1 MVHAGSSHA
10 FRNQQSRSHRKVL
23 GKFKFWMRGLPPKVE
38 PKPVRLLDFEGCYED
53 WPVPTS
59 VNPFDTI
66 EWLDSAEAYLRTL
79 LTAEAADRLAIEHY
93 IVPVCVL
100 AAEVVARRGELRILD
115 FGGGV
120 GVNFVNVR
128 AALPVGTK
136 LHYDVVDSSAN
147 RDRWQRSFENSTNC
161 DFFTEIPRQSYDVV
175 FASSTLQYIR
185 DWAALLTKLAD
196 VCERWIVLPRL
207 PITSGAAFVARQNIR
222 FLNGP
227 HSGETA
233 GTIAHRFFNREE
245 LIGVLLARGFEL
257 VHDHFISD
265 YGAHMTRIGH
275 PPGDVTLRVLGFG
288 SKETRGR

>member
-1 MVHAGSSHA
+1 
-10 FRNQQSRSHRKVL
+10 
-23 GKFKFWMRGLPPKVE
+23 MRGVPPKVE
-38 PKPVRLLDFEGCYED
+38 PMPLRLLDFEGCYES

-59 VNPFDTI
+59 ATNPFDTI

-79 LTAEAADRLAIEHY
+79 LIAEAADRLAIEHY

-100 AAEVVARRGELRILD
+100 AAEVVARREELRILD

-128 AALPVGTK
+128 AALAPGIE

-147 RDRWQRSFENSTNC
+147 RDRWQRSFENSMSC

-175 FASSTLQYIR
+175 LASSTLQYIP
-185 DWAALLTKLAD
+185 DWAAILTRLAD
-196 VCERWIVLPRL
+196 VCASWIVLPRL
-207 PITSGAAFVARQNIR
+207 PITSGATFVARQNIR
-222 FLNGP
+222 FLDGP
-227 HSGETA
+227 HAGKTA

-265 YGAHMTRIGH
+265 YGAYMTQIGH
-275 PPGDVTLRVLGFG
+275 PPGDITLRVLAFG